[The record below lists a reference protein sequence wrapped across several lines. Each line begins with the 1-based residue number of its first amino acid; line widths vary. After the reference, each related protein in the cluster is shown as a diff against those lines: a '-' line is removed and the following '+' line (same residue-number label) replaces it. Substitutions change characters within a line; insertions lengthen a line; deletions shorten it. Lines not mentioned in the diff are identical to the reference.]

1 MTPTSQPAM
10 PAPERTLRTAA
21 RLTAA
26 TGAANAVLLLVSFG
40 ILRTTPLPTSP
51 DEEFTAYYGGPDR
64 RWVILAGLYLMP
76 FAAIAFIWFVVALR
90 MRVSSPG
97 SREDVLF
104 SNVQLVSGIA
114 FISLLL
120 VGAAAY
126 SVDAALAELT
136 DVPLEPTFAR
146 QFPQYGSVMVLVLAM
161 RMAAVF
167 VLATSSIGRH
177 LRVLPVWF
185 VWLGFVVGAFLLLAA
200 TLNVAL
206 VVVFPMWM
214 LTLCGLLLVRTRRI
228 AAGPPPVPDP

>member
-1 MTPTSQPAM
+1 M
-10 PAPERTLRTAA
+10 RTAA

-26 TGAANAVLLLVSFG
+26 MGVAHAVLLLVSFG
-40 ILRTTPLPTSP
+40 ILRTAPLPTSS
-51 DEEFTAYYGGPDR
+51 DEEFTAFYGGPDR

-76 FAAIAFIWFVVALR
+76 FAAIAFIWFTVALR
-90 MRVSSPG
+90 MWVSSHG
-97 SREDVLF
+97 TREDVLF
-104 SNVQLVSGIA
+104 SNVQLVSGIM
-114 FISLLL
+114 FIALLL

-126 SVDAALAELT
+126 SVDAAIAELT

-146 QFPQYGSVMVLVLAM
+146 QFPQYGSVVVLVLAM

-177 LRVLPVWF
+177 LRVLPAWF

-206 VVVFPMWM
+206 VVVFPAWV
-214 LTLCGLLLVRTRRI
+214 LTLCGLLLIRTRRI
-228 AAGPPPVPDP
+228 AADLATVPDP